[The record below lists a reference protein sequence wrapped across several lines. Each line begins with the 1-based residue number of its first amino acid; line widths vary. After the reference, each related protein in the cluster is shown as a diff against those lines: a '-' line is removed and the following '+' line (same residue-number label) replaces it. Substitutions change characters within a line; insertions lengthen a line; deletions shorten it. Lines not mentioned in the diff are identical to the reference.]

1 MNVIDQTNTDIDFN
15 WLKILIIIYVFAVG
29 PVLYLIL
36 RKTKHSEW
44 YWIAAPAL
52 GILFVAFVYIIGH
65 SLNVTEPKV
74 YAVNVQQ
81 TGNKKAEVHTY
92 YSAYHSSKKEWSFRL
107 KDNYTYAG
115 SGMTGSGNAVN
126 DQKKYK
132 TSVCYEADGLHLG
145 IRPQESFDTGYLFAA
160 GSGKAV
166 GKIEVKDLNFSDKV
180 QEGTIYNNTSYDF
193 PYMAVLS
200 RNYMYVISNVKA
212 GETLNLKQA
221 LQEKRVV
228 NQFTVDYMDD
238 MYYNLVDYYGSSTG
252 EDDDYDYLATLYIG
266 LVDARNEAAD
276 KETIVAGAV
285 RNYDKTVESD
295 CLETSYGCLYSLVK
309 EDENAAN

>member
-1 MNVIDQTNTDIDFN
+1 M
-15 WLKILIIIYVFAVG
+15 
-29 PVLYLIL
+29 
-36 RKTKHSEW
+36 
-44 YWIAAPAL
+44 
-52 GILFVAFVYIIGH
+52 
-65 SLNVTEPKV
+65 
-74 YAVNVQQ
+74 
-81 TGNKKAEVHTY
+81 
-92 YSAYHSSKKEWSFRL
+92 
-107 KDNYTYAG
+107 
-115 SGMTGSGNAVN
+115 
-126 DQKKYK
+126 
-132 TSVCYEADGLHLG
+132 
-145 IRPQESFDTGYLFAA
+145 
-160 GSGKAV
+160 
-166 GKIEVKDLNFSDKV
+166 
-180 QEGTIYNNTSYDF
+180 
-193 PYMAVLS
+193 
-200 RNYMYVISNVKA
+200 
-212 GETLNLKQA
+212 NLKQA